1 MRDWTLKQNKIIC
14 AGNRTNEKKGEGTKK
29 GRSGLREA
37 GKRCLPT
44 NRKVSFGPNNFAFLT
59 AFYFALPA
67 FTFLILFIESPVV
80 NSDISQI
87 RTATR
92 KALFVTGRFDTSGQG
107 SLRKRESWVEEMSV

>member
-29 GRSGLREA
+29 GRSRVREA

-44 NRKVSFGPNNFAFLT
+44 NRKVSFGPNNFAFLA

-67 FTFLILFIESPVV
+67 FTFLILFTENPVV
-80 NSDISQI
+80 NSDVSQTQ
-87 RTATR
+87 TATR
-92 KALFVTGRFDTSGQG
+92 KALL
-107 SLRKRESWVEEMSV
+107 SLVDLTPVVRVV

>member
-1 MRDWTLKQNKIIC
+1 M
-14 AGNRTNEKKGEGTKK
+14 
-29 GRSGLREA
+29 
-37 GKRCLPT
+37 PT

-87 RTATR
+87 QTATR

-107 SLRKRESWVEEMSV
+107 SLRKGESWVEEMSV